1 MKISLMKFQQLALGA
16 RFEFEGTIFV
26 KSGPLTATS
35 EAGLQR
41 MIPRF
46 AVLKQLDVASPA
58 TTVKAVGKIEMQRV
72 LLAFEAFYQDAAKL
86 LQADDA
92 QLASQKLTTLAAAR
106 QRFLG
111 NLE

>member
-1 MKISLMKFQQLALGA
+1 MKFQQLALGA
-16 RFEFEGTIFV
+16 RFEFEGTDYV

-46 AVLKQLDVASPA
+46 AVLKPLDVALPA
-58 TTVKAVGKIEMQRV
+58 APAKAVGKIEAERV
-72 LLAFEAFYQDAAKL
+72 LAAFEAFYQDAARL

-92 QLASQKLTTLAAAR
+92 QSVSQKLTGLATSR
-106 QRFLG
+106 QHFLSA
-111 NLE
+111 LE